1 MSKGRR
7 TSVRRLTARQMNV
20 SREASDAVARAAE
33 GEARVVALGRLLFFS
48 TEAGDAWVLDPA
60 DSLARCLA
68 KAGEPL
74 PAGIVETPDSFTVDW
89 NATYAIDGDVFT
101 VVDLSGRETHIV
113 GYPVDEI
120 RRLIRVMKAR

>member
-1 MSKGRR
+1 
-7 TSVRRLTARQMNV
+7 MNV